1 MNYLNVGRWL
11 LVDEFTEV
19 ESGNRLSRL
28 AKARRPNWSSR
39 SSTDLSRKSCL
50 ATLRI
55 SAWSSLQS
63 INHTANKRTV
73 DGRLS
78 PKTRGNYQRADIGGS
93 EARARG

>member
-1 MNYLNVGRWL
+1 
-11 LVDEFTEV
+11 
-19 ESGNRLSRL
+19 
-28 AKARRPNWSSR
+28 
-39 SSTDLSRKSCL
+39 
-50 ATLRI
+50 
-55 SAWSSLQS
+55 LQS